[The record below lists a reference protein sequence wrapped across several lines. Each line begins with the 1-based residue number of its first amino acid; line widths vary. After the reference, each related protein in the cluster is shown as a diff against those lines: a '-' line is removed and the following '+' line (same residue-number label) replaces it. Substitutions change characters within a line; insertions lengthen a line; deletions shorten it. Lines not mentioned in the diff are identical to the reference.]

1 MDTISCFWMG
11 KPPGLLELTC
21 LRSWIR
27 FHPVKLYSYEQI
39 DLPADL
45 SGVQQLYAG
54 NILHPAYQF
63 EFTGRGES
71 YNFLPFADLFRF
83 KMLDT
88 TGGIWLDLDITLQKP
103 IPPDILIKPY
113 AFSSE
118 RTIQKGAYK
127 NKFKEIPDI
136 GFLSIREPG
145 SPLTQFILNKM
156 SNKKLNSPFD
166 YMICYRKGLKEL
178 QLNQYVLPAEA
189 FLPLNWWDIKDAV
202 LTNKQEYQSKYGVP
216 GFKTSDPDS
225 PDSYGI
231 HWFRAILR
239 KKSINLEDAKEQS
252 LWNKTLLSITS

>member
-11 KPPGLLELTC
+11 APLGLLEITC
-21 LRSWIR
+21 LRSWVK
-27 FHPVKLYSYEQI
+27 FHPVILYSYYPI

-45 SGVQQLYAG
+45 SVVQRRSAA
-54 NILHPAYQF
+54 IVLHPDFQF
-63 EFTGRGES
+63 QFTGRGES
-71 YNFLPFADLFRF
+71 YNFLPFADFFRF
-83 KMLDT
+83 KMLNQF
-88 TGGIWLDLDITLQKP
+88 GGIWLDLDITLQKP
-103 IPPDILIKPY
+103 IPLDILNKPY

-136 GFLSIREPG
+136 GFLLIREPN
-145 SPLTQFILNKM
+145 SPLTQFILNRM

-178 QLNQYVLPAEA
+178 NLMQYVLPAEA
-189 FLPLNWWDIKDAV
+189 FLPLNWWDIKDAI

-216 GFKTSDPDS
+216 GFRTSDPDS
-225 PDSYGI
+225 PGSYGI

-239 KKSINLEDAKEQS
+239 KKSIKLEDAKDQS